1 MHPNMAQRWASRLAA
16 PFEDFAFSI
25 HALLQ
30 PLSSSSLPRAIQADR
45 LLLGPSSVCTPCRR
59 HLSVSSKVQV
69 RDQPRPVSSQLP
81 ATPITTRIS
90 PPTHSSFH
98 LVVVGRRVCPLP
110 VVIHSV
116 WVFAP
121 SSTHPFASRSPFHS
135 DSWLVPA
142 SAPPL
147 RLADVAI
154 VSLQILPSPSQT
166 TFPPQRRLT
175 LPSTKA

>member
-1 MHPNMAQRWASRLAA
+1 MFTPFSNPSAAHLSPELSRPTDFFLGRRQSARPVVDICRFPAKSRCVTNPVQCPVSCLPRPSQPASLHRHTA
-16 PFEDFAFSI
+16 PFIS
-25 HALLQ
+25 
-30 PLSSSSLPRAIQADR
+30 LSSDAVSDLC
-45 LLLGPSSVCTPCRR
+45 LL
-59 HLSVSSKVQV
+59 
-69 RDQPRPVSSQLP
+69 
-81 ATPITTRIS
+81 
-90 PPTHSSFH
+90 F
-98 LVVVGRRVCPLP
+98 
-110 VVIHSV
+110 IHSV